1 MNNIKETIE
10 AKINSFEEVANNNLA
25 FSNKEAKRLK
35 QIVENL
41 CKAAKLSDEEQKSYM
56 DRVDNIV
63 NLAKDDNKFVSKVSP
78 KSVKVKEVSSL
89 KDQIKRNKHKI
100 IAFATAAAVIT
111 GAAAATGN
119 HFAKINQNDVKAK
132 TTIEKEEQATMD
144 KKFIKFNTET
154 VNSVDNAL
162 TSGINLTT
170 EETLKDTDK
179 ETYAKILTNYRIVA
193 NMDDF
198 TNLEYAEMFGE
209 NNNPTEDLIES
220 FFEYNTMIKKHLIIV
235 TDSTRLNYSN
245 LYNNEKDAE
254 VLNESERLIA
264 VMNDSQTD
272 EAKLTAAKEWYSYV
286 TNMLTSTEGNI
297 ALSSQALDTLITH
310 SEAYDELTRSSYAN
324 VLGAH
329 IDDELEHKF
338 NISKAACL
346 GIKGDSNLNVEEENI
361 SNLKSEFRISFIN
374 KLDEK
379 YDNAVSERALQM
391 QLGNKLNNE
400 NSYEKDIEYVKEK
413 IDLSKYNHIDKDS
426 YIQKQINEK
435 GLNKSGKSINDSGVS
450 DGNGGIYDKSDMIA
464 HGVNPSD
471 PNAADKYRK
480 AVEEETKKQ
489 ETEVTTNSNG
499 QIVDPN
505 EAIKYTNMGANDYNN
520 GTYDESKVPSAYVE
534 AYRNGKS
541 AAKEAKDSIKEE
553 ESNTFEPATDE
564 STKTE
569 TDVKTDNYI
578 EQKNNSNS
586 NDSNNNDSN
595 IEYEEKFVPIDGSE
609 TITDE
614 SEITTDDYLTSYNDD
629 IEINDTYYAI
639 ENNDLEELKEF
650 RDQLYQIIESDV
662 ETYDYTDDNV
672 KTM

>member
-10 AKINSFEEVANNNLA
+10 AKIKSFEEVANNNLA

-63 NLAKDDNKFVSKVSP
+63 NVAKDDNKFVSEVSP
-78 KSVKVKEVSSL
+78 KNVEVKEISSL
-89 KDQIKRNKHKI
+89 KDKIKRNKFKI
-100 IAFATAAAVIT
+100 AAIVTAAAVT
-111 GAAAATGN
+111 VGAAGN
-119 HFAKINQNDVKAK
+119 YLSKNNQTDVKAE
-132 TTIEKEEQATMD
+132 TTTEKEEKATMD
-144 KKFIKFNTET
+144 KKFVKFNDET
-154 VNSVDNAL
+154 VGSIDDAL

-170 EETLKDTDK
+170 DETLKDTDK
-179 ETYAKILTNYRIVA
+179 ETYAKVLTNYRIVA

-209 NNNPTEDLIES
+209 NNNPTDDLIES
-220 FFEYNTMIKKHLIIV
+220 FFEYNTMVKRHLITV
-235 TDSTRLNYSN
+235 TYSSRLDYSN
-245 LYNNEKDAE
+245 LYSNEKDAE

-272 EAKLTAAKEWYSYV
+272 DAKLTAAKEWYSYV

-310 SEAYDELTRSSYAN
+310 SEAYDELTRSSYTN

-346 GIKGDSNLNVEEENI
+346 GIKEDSNLNVEEENI
-361 SNLKSEFRISFIN
+361 SNLKSEFRISFVN
-374 KLDEK
+374 KLNEK
-379 YDNAVSERALQM
+379 YDNAISERALQM
-391 QLGNKLNNE
+391 QLGNKLNTE

-413 IDLSKYNHIDKDS
+413 IDLSKYNHVEKDS

-435 GLNKSGKSINDSGVS
+435 GLNKSEKSVNDSGVS
-450 DGNGGIYDKSDMIA
+450 DGKGGIYDKSDMIA

-471 PNAADKYRK
+471 PNAASKYRK

-505 EAIKYTNMGANDYNN
+505 ETIKYTNMGANDYIN
-520 GTYDESKVPSAYVE
+520 GTYNESKVPSAYVE
-534 AYRNGKS
+534 AYRSGRN
-541 AAKEAKDSIKEE
+541 AAKESMDAIKDEE
-553 ESNTFEPATDE
+553 TNTFEPATGE

-569 TDVKTDNYI
+569 TDIKTDDYTDQNNNF
-578 EQKNNSNS
+578 NNS
-586 NDSNNNDSN
+586 DSN
-595 IEYEEKFVPIDGSE
+595 IEYGEKFVPIDGSE
-609 TITDE
+609 TITNE

-662 ETYDYTDDNV
+662 ETYDYTDENV